1 MEDFI
6 ATEISLVSQNIWVC
20 SSPRVPSGM
29 VTAGLAPVTPG
40 LSRVKAG
47 SPDPGR
53 VLSFV
58 SSLLVAAEG
67 EDLLLLLPL
76 PSVLDH
82 SSPWEGER
90 SEVKAPF
97 AFLGWHQILSLPD
110 C

>member
-1 MEDFI
+1 
-6 ATEISLVSQNIWVC
+6 
-20 SSPRVPSGM
+20 M

-40 LSRVKAG
+40 LSGVKAG